1 MEYMKDEHMRKDTQ
15 HCIVKQYMKIGYIS
29 DINRLCRLWFVL
41 GTYFFSGST
50 FSIV

>member
-15 HCIVKQYMKIGYIS
+15 HCIVKQYMKIGYS
-29 DINRLCRLWFVL
+29 DINRLDRLWFVL